1 MVVVSR
7 RRRRRMG
14 IRRRRSA
21 VAQRVSEGITVEAT
35 AATATDRSR
44 RRVNELV
51 LYW

>member
-1 MVVVSR
+1 MVVVS
-7 RRRRRMG
+7 RRMG

-21 VAQRVSEGITVEAT
+21 VAQRVSEGITIEAT
-35 AATATDRSR
+35 AAAATATDRSR